1 MITKQ
6 EIVYVTSDWFTEN
19 KTSTHHIAE
28 ELAAE
33 NRILYVE
40 AAGMRSPQASGRDLR
55 KIASKLRRALR
66 APDEVRPNLYVYS
79 PLILPYHQYALVR
92 RVNRWLL
99 AWWMRRALRAVGFRD
114 PIAWMFVPHFGPLLD
129 TIPHKGVVYYVT
141 DEYTAT
147 PDVQSRIIAE
157 MEHDIL
163 RRADVVFTVS
173 QHLLES
179 KARYSDRV
187 FISRHGVDVDHFRS
201 AADPSTPIPSD
212 IAGIPHP
219 IAGFFGLI
227 QRYIDLELLDHIAAR
242 LPHVSF
248 VLLGR
253 VAQDTSRLDARPN
266 VHFLGKRDYS
276 DLPGYLKAFDVCLL
290 IYKIGEFSR
299 HANPKKLREYI
310 AGGKPVVSVRIGEV
324 ERYSDFVWIAD
335 DYDAFA
341 NAIESALREDSPHEA
356 ARRMQTMSG
365 ESWRA
370 KVDDISRVLAEHIDV
385 ELSTPTN
392 AGDTPR

>member
-1 MITKQ
+1 MITNQ

-28 ELAAE
+28 ELADQ

-55 KIASKLRRALR
+55 KILAKLRRTFR
-66 APDEVRPNLYVYS
+66 NPDEVRPNLYVYS

-99 AWWMRRALRAVGFRD
+99 GWWMRRALRAVGFRD
-114 PIAWMFVPHFGPLLD
+114 PIAWLFVPHFGSLLD
-129 TIPHKGVVYYVT
+129 SIPHKGVVYYVT

-147 PDVQSRIIAE
+147 PDVQSTIIAS
-157 MEHDIL
+157 MERDIL

-173 QHLLES
+173 QDLLES

-201 AADPSTPIPSD
+201 ARDPSTVIPSD

-227 QRYIDLELLDHIAAR
+227 QQYIDLELLDHLAAR

-253 VAQDTSRLDARPN
+253 VAQDTSLLDARPN
-266 VHFLGKRDYS
+266 VHFLGKRDYR

-324 ERYSDFVWIAD
+324 ERYSDFVSIAD
-335 DYDAFA
+335 GYDAFVE
-341 NAIESALREDSPHEA
+341 AIERALREDSPGDA
-356 ARRMQTMSG
+356 ARRMDAMAG

-370 KVDDISRVLAEHIDV
+370 KVDEIGRVLAEHVDV
-385 ELSTPTN
+385 ELSAPTN
-392 AGDTPR
+392 SGDAPR